1 MESRCMFSKK
11 KRTIKNI
18 ILGCFMLG
26 VVNCLILELAGIIV

>member
-11 KRTIKNI
+11 KTIKNI

-26 VVNCLILELAGIIV
+26 VVNCLILEFAGIIV